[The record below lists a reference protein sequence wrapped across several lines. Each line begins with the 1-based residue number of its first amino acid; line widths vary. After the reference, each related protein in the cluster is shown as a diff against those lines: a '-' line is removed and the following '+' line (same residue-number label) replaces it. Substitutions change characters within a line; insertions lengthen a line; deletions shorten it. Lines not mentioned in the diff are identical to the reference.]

1 MAEEDI
7 INAITQLSQKTD
19 EQVSDLGQ
27 KIEDINSKL
36 DEPQLSVPPQIA

>member
-7 INAITQLSQKTD
+7 INAINDLSQKTD

-36 DEPQLSVPPQIA
+36 DDTQPSVPPMIG